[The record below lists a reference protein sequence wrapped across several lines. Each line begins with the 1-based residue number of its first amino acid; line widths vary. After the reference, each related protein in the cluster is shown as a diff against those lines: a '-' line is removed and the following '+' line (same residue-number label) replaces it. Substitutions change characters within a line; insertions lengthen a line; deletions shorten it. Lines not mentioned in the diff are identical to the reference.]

1 MENEIVIYI
10 TPYTFSYKG
19 CDVTIWGV
27 KRFDLPTGERRY
39 LVSLQLEWRNYRS
52 KQFILEVSDSEELRY
67 KLDLEIARMKISIL
81 TGRTAPFTR
90 IR

>member
-39 LVSLQLEWRNYRS
+39 LVSLQFMIR
-52 KQFILEVSDSEELRY
+52 KILQMVLMIHR
-67 KLDLEIARMKISIL
+67 
-81 TGRTAPFTR
+81 
-90 IR
+90 